1 LSRRAPTTTTL
12 LVSCARCHRL
22 HEPLRPLD
30 ENPVCALCTSGEPDD
45 DAPST
50 LEDAELEF

>member
-30 ENPVCALCTSGEPDD
+30 ENPVCALCASGEPDD